1 MTSCPHD
8 TRSGPVRDPSLTP
21 PALLSAGIVA
31 GLLCGLPAVA
41 LAGPSGAAGIPGSGA
56 QAPAAACPAAAA
68 DRTVPDPFEA
78 RLEPTGRGRD
88 VTGRMVLRYAS
99 SPFEVAV
106 GPDGHSDYRVRVR
119 VSGGSPRSGTY
130 VVWAATPDLDEH
142 VKLGPVA
149 DGEASGRIWWNKFIV
164 FVTVEESSDV
174 DRWQGPIVLRG
185 FSPSARM
192 HTMRGHGLYE
202 AHGIGC

>member
-1 MTSCPHD
+1 MNSCPRH
-8 TRSGPVRDPSLTP
+8 TQSTPARGSSLSP

-31 GLLCGLPAVA
+31 GLLCGLPADSV
-41 LAGPSGAAGIPGSGA
+41 AGPSGAAGFPGSEA
-56 QAPAAACPAAAA
+56 LAPAGACAVPAADGSAS
-68 DRTVPDPFEA
+68 DPFEA

-88 VTGRMVLRYAS
+88 VAGRMVLRYAA
-99 SPFEVAV
+99 SPFEIAV
-106 GPDGHSDYRVRVR
+106 DPDGHSDYRVNVR
-119 VSGGSPRSGTY
+119 VNGSSPPSGTY
-130 VVWAATPDLDEH
+130 VAWAATPNLEEH

-149 DGEASGRIWWNKFIV
+149 DGKVSGRLWWNKFIV
-164 FVTVEESSDV
+164 FVTVEDSSDV